1 MKFNAKKV
9 FVVSLAISLVAII
22 SFGTLA
28 WFNAEDSITNTFK
41 VANSDDPTKTPEFS
55 VEVSETDPSTNAPT
69 TDGVTY
75 YTVLPGD
82 KIAKD
87 PTVTNTGDYDQ
98 WIRVAVVLNKA
109 SGWKNAGGSLT
120 FTELFEGSTYGLA
133 ENVGNTAEKWLLV
146 KNTVDVVDDTATWYL
161 YLNRKLPKGGDE
173 KVFTNVNIPTVFTQ
187 QDMAYINNEF
197 AITVKADAIQAD
209 NTGDNAVAGFATAN
223 WEAGKAYSK

>member
-1 MKFNAKKV
+1 MRFNTKKV
-9 FVVSLAISLVAII
+9 FVISLAISLIAII

-28 WFNAEDSITNTFK
+28 WFNAQDSITNTFK
-41 VANSDDPTKTPEFS
+41 VATSDDPDGSPEFS
-55 VEVSETDPSTNAPT
+55 VEITETDPDTKAPT
-69 TDGVTY
+69 SDGVTY
-75 YTVLPGD
+75 NSVLPGD
-82 KIAKD
+82 IIDKD

-98 WIRVAVVLNKA
+98 WIRVAVTLNKA

-120 FTELFEGSTYGLA
+120 FTDLFKGSTYGLA
-133 ENVGNTAEKWLLV
+133 ENIGNTTEKWLLV

-173 KVFTNVNIPTVFTQ
+173 KVFTTVNIPTVFTQ

-209 NTGDNAVAGFATAN
+209 NTGDHAVAGFATAN
-223 WEAGKAYSK
+223 WEAGKAYTK